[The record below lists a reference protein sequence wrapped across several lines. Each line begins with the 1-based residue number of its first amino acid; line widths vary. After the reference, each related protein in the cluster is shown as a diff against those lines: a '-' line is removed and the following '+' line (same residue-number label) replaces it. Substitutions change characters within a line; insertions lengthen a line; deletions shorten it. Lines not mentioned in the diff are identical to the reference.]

1 MLTVTDII
9 AKWPSA
15 AEMARDIGL
24 RRPGHGAMM
33 KMRGS
38 IPAPYW
44 SALVEAAEKR
54 GIEGV
59 TLEALAQAHAVPA
72 PPASESAA

>member
-1 MLTVTDII
+1 MDTVTDII

-24 RRPGHGAMM
+24 RRPKHGAMM
-33 KMRGS
+33 KMRKS
-38 IPAPYW
+38 IPIQYW
-44 SALVEAAEKR
+44 AAIVDAAKRR

-59 TLEALAQAHAVPA
+59 TLDALMLAHASSSNGRVA
-72 PPASESAA
+72 